1 MRKLI
6 AFARQLTRDRAGST
20 VIETA
25 LVLPPLLIM
34 SMGTFEVS
42 RMVAR
47 QNELQKAANEARD
60 VVLASIPDTDAK
72 KTTLQQVLMTSTGL
86 TSDHVTVAQVYR
98 CSSGTT
104 FVTATTSCGGG
115 AWSTYIQ
122 VTLTDTYTPAW
133 TSILKLGSSASYNVV
148 RQVQIS

>member
-1 MRKLI
+1 MRKL
-6 AFARQLTRDRAGST
+6 FDLARSLFTDNAGST

-47 QNELQKAANEARD
+47 QNELQKAANEAGD

-72 KTTLQQVLMTSTGL
+72 RTALQQVLMTSTGL
-86 TSDHVTVAQVYR
+86 TADHVTVAQVYR
-98 CSSGTT
+98 CSGGTT
-104 FVTATTSCGGG
+104 FVSVVTACTSGY
-115 AWSTYIQ
+115 STYIQ

-133 TSILKLGSSASYNVV
+133 TAILKLGSSANYNIV
-148 RQVQIS
+148 RQVQIA